1 MRRAHQPRASSI
13 MDLHEITVALPVIAS
28 LVLIEGLLS
37 VDNVLGIAALAK
49 ELPPEQ
55 QKKTI
60 RIGMVGAYLFRV
72 LALFAVS
79 WLVGNLWVR
88 WVAAGY
94 LVYLMCSHLTKH
106 DNKGDEHGDAPK
118 LKSGFAAV
126 LTQIA
131 LMDLSLSIDNVIAA
145 VALAPRDENGMKVM
159 WPIFVGVLF
168 AILALLTITPY
179 AVKLLEKHPILEPT
193 AFILIGFVGMLLM
206 GEEAFHWHVP
216 SALKFGCIVSI
227 VVTALV
233 YARSSVLRAIADPV
247 FVVIRPVMRLLA
259 FLGDMVLGVFTL
271 IPRLLQRGMG
281 PAR

>member
-1 MRRAHQPRASSI
+1 

-49 ELPPEQ
+49 DLPPEE

-60 RIGMVGAYLFRV
+60 RIGMIGAYLFRV

-88 WVAAGY
+88 WIAAGY

-106 DNKGDEHGDAPK
+106 DDKGGEGGEDGPK
-118 LKSGFAAV
+118 LKGSFAGV

-216 SALKFGCIVSI
+216 SALKFGCIVAI
-227 VVTALV
+227 VVTALI
-233 YARSSVLRAIADPV
+233 YARSSVLRAVADPV
-247 FVVIRPVMRLLA
+247 FAVVRPVMKLAA
-259 FLGDMVLGVFTL
+259 FLGDLVLGVFTF
-271 IPRLLQRGMG
+271 IPRLFRSN
-281 PAR
+281 AA

>member
-1 MRRAHQPRASSI
+1 MT
-13 MDLHEITVALPVIAS
+13 LHEITVALPVIAS

-72 LALFAVS
+72 MALFAVS

-88 WVAAGY
+88 WIAAGY

-106 DNKGDEHGDAPK
+106 DGKEDADGDGPK

-168 AILALLTITPY
+168 AVLALLTITPY

-193 AFILIGFVGMLLM
+193 AFVLIGFVGMLLM

-216 SALKFGCIVSI
+216 SALKFGCIVAI

-233 YARSSVLRAIADPV
+233 YARSSVLRAVADPV
-247 FVVIRPVMRLLA
+247 FAVIRPVMRLAA
-259 FLGDMVLGVFTL
+259 FLGDLVLGLFTF
-271 IPRLLQRGMG
+271 IPRLLQRSVG